1 MSKGEAQ
8 TVLNVA
14 DGATANDTDANL
26 KNRSNHTGSQ
36 AASTIS
42 DFDTEVAN
50 NSAVTANTA
59 KTSFPGF
66 GTSGGSALEGD
77 TVATDIGGISAS
89 SSDTLTNKAINSA
102 NNTITNIVDADIKS
116 DAAVATS
123 KLSGAVTSIGSHG
136 LGDLATQDTINNSD
150 WSGTALAAGNGG
162 TGLTSLSANVVTLL
176 GGDDFDA
183 VKSSLSLD
191 NVTNES
197 KTTMFTNPTLSD
209 SSGTTTIEG
218 QTTNMSGTT
227 FNATYTDTNITGSS
241 LSAAL
246 AHTDFIKVL
255 QTLNA
260 DDTETAYDHY
270 VFKMNVRTM
279 DTTEFRD
286 VYLMDLQAGTNDNTT
301 TDNTSRFSVKEDGS
315 VA

>member
-162 TGLTSLSANVVTLL
+162 TG
-176 GGDDFDA
+176 
-183 VKSSLSLD
+183 
-191 NVTNES
+191 
-197 KTTMFTNPTLSD
+197 
-209 SSGTTTIEG
+209 
-218 QTTNMSGTT
+218 
-227 FNATYTDTNITGSS
+227 
-241 LSAAL
+241 
-246 AHTDFIKVL
+246 
-255 QTLNA
+255 
-260 DDTETAYDHY
+260 
-270 VFKMNVRTM
+270 
-279 DTTEFRD
+279 
-286 VYLMDLQAGTNDNTT
+286 
-301 TDNTSRFSVKEDGS
+301 
-315 VA
+315 